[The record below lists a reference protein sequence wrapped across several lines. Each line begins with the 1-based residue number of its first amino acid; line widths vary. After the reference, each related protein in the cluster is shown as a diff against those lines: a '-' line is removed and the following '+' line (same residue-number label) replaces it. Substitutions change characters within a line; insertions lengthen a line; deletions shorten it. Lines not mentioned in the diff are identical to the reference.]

1 MSIGFPD
8 RREQGGAH
16 FMTENRIS
24 IKTVFHRFLALPL
37 WQRIIFALLAIG
49 NITYYCLVFV
59 IFKGDLIIS
68 PHDNFDSMN
77 SWFEMFRQNGLFF
90 SVDSP
95 TPCFLGISTFNYAFI
110 SFSFQ
115 SLLFSLFNNF
125 TAFSLNYIIAFFLAF
140 IGMALLL
147 EVLVENNTFLN
158 LIVALLYAGLPV
170 IPSYAIAAAT
180 IPFFFL
186 ALWHFYP
193 TDNRFERGVSLLFLF
208 PFFGILQSV
217 SIFLLTIWALAA
229 IIRTIQKHVVPVN
242 LLMGFL
248 LMCAGSILVEW
259 KLFYSVLAGGPLNRS
274 IMGGT
279 PSYELIIS
287 SFRQYFQ
294 HGWYHVTS
302 VQNKIILPVV
312 IIGAILF
319 ITVFIISQ
327 LGFLNLSAL
336 RFYHKKEAGL
346 FLWTFAAITINCF
359 IGGLYDS
366 HVLDNFIREIFPF
379 LAGFNWGRFW
389 VLNRVFWY
397 LAFAIC
403 LKTIF
408 YLPKCQI
415 VALALALVQMFTIAT
430 TTNYYGY
437 AGSTWINELIRIP
450 RDMPRHGAYISY
462 DDFYAAELFEQI
474 KEDIQYSDENV
485 AAVGYHP
492 GVLMYNGFHC
502 VDGYLNCYELSYMD
516 AFRTLIAPELEQN
529 ENTRNYY
536 DSWGGRMYLYNDD
549 APYEPTWTKYTN
561 PITLRIDPAVMRDTF
576 DLQYILSRAPIGN
589 TDDLG
594 LSSVG
599 EYHTDGLYDIY
610 VYQVIYQ

>member
-1 MSIGFPD
+1 MVQNS
-8 RREQGGAH
+8 
-16 FMTENRIS
+16 IS
-24 IKTVFHRFLALPL
+24 IKTVFHRFQALPL
-37 WQRIIFALLAIG
+37 WQRVILVLLAVG
-49 NITYYCLVFV
+49 NIVYYCLVFA
-59 IFKGDLIIS
+59 IFKGGCIIS
-68 PHDNFDSMN
+68 PHDNFDSVN
-77 SWFEMFRQNGLFF
+77 SWFEMFRQNGLFL
-90 SVDSP
+90 SVDQP
-95 TPCFLGISTFNYAFI
+95 TPCFLGMSTLNYAFI

-115 SLLFSLFNNF
+115 SLLFSLFDNF
-125 TAFSLNYIIAFFLAF
+125 TAFSLNYVVAFFLAF

-147 EVLVENNTFLN
+147 EALVEKNTFLN
-158 LIVALLYAGLPV
+158 LIIALLYAGLPV

-180 IPFFFL
+180 MPFFFL

-193 TDNRFERGVSLLFLF
+193 TDSRFERSVFLLFLF
-208 PFFGILQSV
+208 PFFSILPSV
-217 SIFLLTIWALAA
+217 SIFLLALWALAA
-229 IIRTIQKHVVPVN
+229 IIRTIQKRIVPVN
-242 LLMGFL
+242 LLAGFL

-259 KLFYSVLAGGPLNRS
+259 RLFYSVLSGVPMNRS
-274 IMGGT
+274 LIGRT
-279 PSYELIIS
+279 SSHELIL
-287 SFRQYFQ
+287 SFFREHFQ

-312 IIGAILF
+312 IIGAVLL

-327 LGFLNLSAL
+327 LGFLNLSTL

-346 FLWTFAAITINCF
+346 FLWTFSAIIINCF

-366 HVLDNFIREIFPF
+366 HVLDNFIGGIFPF

-408 YLPKCQI
+408 SLPKCQI
-415 VALALALVQMFTIAT
+415 VALALAFMQMFTIAT
-430 TTNYYGY
+430 TTVYYGY

-450 RDMPRHGAYISY
+450 RDLPRHDAYISY
-462 DDFYAAELFEQI
+462 DDFYAVELFKQI
-474 KEDIQYSDENV
+474 KEDIQYSGENA

-492 GVLMYNGFHC
+492 GVLMYHGFHC
-502 VDGYLNCYELSYMD
+502 VDGYLNCYELSYMET
-516 AFRTLIAPELEQN
+516 FRTLIAPELEQN
-529 ENTRNYY
+529 EGKRNYY

-549 APYEPTWTKYTN
+549 AFYMPTWTKYTD
-561 PITLRIDPAVMRDTF
+561 PIILRIDPAVMRDTF

-599 EYHTDGLYDIY
+599 EYHTNGLYDIY
-610 VYQVIYQ
+610 VYQVIYP